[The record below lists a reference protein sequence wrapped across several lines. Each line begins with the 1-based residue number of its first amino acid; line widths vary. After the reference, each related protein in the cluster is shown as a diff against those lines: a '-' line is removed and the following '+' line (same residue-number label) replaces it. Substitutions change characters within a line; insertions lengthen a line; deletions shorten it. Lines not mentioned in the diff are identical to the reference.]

1 MDLEIIISSEV
12 NQTKIYDIKYMQ
24 NLKYDM
30 NEYIYKTKIEL
41 QT

>member
-12 NQTKIYDIKYMQ
+12 NQTKIYDIKYIQ

-30 NEYIYKTKIEL
+30 NECIYKTKIDL